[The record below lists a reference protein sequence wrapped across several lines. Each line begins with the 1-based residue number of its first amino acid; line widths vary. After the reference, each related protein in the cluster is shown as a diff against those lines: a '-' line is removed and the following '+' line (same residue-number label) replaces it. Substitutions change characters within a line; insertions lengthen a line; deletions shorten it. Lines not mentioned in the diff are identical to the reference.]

1 MRCRPSGRTQQSLP
15 SIHIGMRRRHSII
28 LSAVLLSAS
37 CAAEG
42 TQYEGKPPG
51 WRPDKP
57 RETTHH
63 IVNRMLSKLK
73 RFGNY
78 KSGGW
83 FYKYH
88 TSQLAMEKSHEYLR
102 PATLKSGGDTTR
114 IDDEGKAILRAA
126 EDALLWQSEQA
137 DLLSVAPDDDIAQWP
152 LEEVSQLLRTA
163 DLVDADEFDELT
175 AKMLRSLA
183 RDFVAVLR
191 VFEYTFANMPDDEE
205 AVQISR
211 ADNRAA
217 GFPPPSQAPPV
228 PGAPPPPAADESA
241 ERADDEEV
249 LEQLDDDDKFDPA
262 AAAEHF
268 RGAQKR
274 FATWTAE
281 DAKAFGEK
289 ADAQRRTRQ
298 KGLER
303 AQREGL
309 LGRHEEL

>member
-1 MRCRPSGRTQQSLP
+1 
-15 SIHIGMRRRHSII
+15 
-28 LSAVLLSAS
+28 
-37 CAAEG
+37 
-42 TQYEGKPPG
+42 
-51 WRPDKP
+51 
-57 RETTHH
+57 
-63 IVNRMLSKLK
+63 MLSKLK

-126 EDALLWQSEQA
+126 EDALLSQSEQA

-191 VFEYTFANMPDDEE
+191 GVLRQVQGH
-205 AVQISR
+205 AVSPGRPATHQR
-211 ADNRAA
+211 GQCVPGEVRDWE
-217 GFPPPSQAPPV
+217 PPV
-228 PGAPPPPAADESA
+228 
-241 ERADDEEV
+241 
-249 LEQLDDDDKFDPA
+249 
-262 AAAEHF
+262 
-268 RGAQKR
+268 
-274 FATWTAE
+274 
-281 DAKAFGEK
+281 
-289 ADAQRRTRQ
+289 
-298 KGLER
+298 
-303 AQREGL
+303 
-309 LGRHEEL
+309 